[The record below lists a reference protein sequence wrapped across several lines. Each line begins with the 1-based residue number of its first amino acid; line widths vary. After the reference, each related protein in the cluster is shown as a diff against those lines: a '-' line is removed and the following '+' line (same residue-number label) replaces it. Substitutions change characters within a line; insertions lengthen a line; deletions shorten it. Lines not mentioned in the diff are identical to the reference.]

1 MTEFGLRIAE
11 SPNDM
16 APAPV
21 VRADTINLSH
31 LIAVMRRRRRAIL
44 WPVVI
49 WLMLGLAYLVT
60 TPRTYVASSTLLLDA
75 TGNAVVEELAAMD
88 SGALSEGAIE
98 NARLVIRSDTIANA
112 VVDELQLHRNDSYLN
127 PPQSLLSRLTGS
139 LIGLARLPIILLR
152 GTTPTTT
159 PDVSTPEEAEAAER
173 AAIARDLSADIGVQ
187 RIDRSG
193 AISVYF
199 ASHDPAIA
207 AAIVNAYAEAYI
219 ADVLN
224 ANLESTERTT
234 EWLQGRLSDLEEA
247 AAAAAAE
254 AEGFRAEKGLMS
266 SDGRFMSEE
275 AASQLNAE
283 LAEAIAEAARSR
295 ALVEGYEAVVARGV
309 TGLRSGAPL
318 GTDTI
323 ADPALAELQSGLA
336 QAIANLNRINAN
348 FGSDHPQALLL
359 SSEIETAAERL
370 FVGVQQ
376 RLEQARGELSVAQA
390 RVTALRGSLGE
401 AMGDNAAA
409 GTAQVELRALEQR
422 AETLS
427 MLYQTFLTR
436 FQEIDQQRDF
446 PMSDVRILS
455 TADVPNAADA
465 PRSSRT
471 LAIAL
476 VIGLFCGVALAAI
489 REWGDRFLRT
499 GDDITAATGLP
510 FLGYLPETAATTTPK
525 TGPLTRLGE
534 RLRTLVGQ
542 SPSGS
547 AAAELDSV
555 QADPTSAFDSSIY
568 VETLQNVRL
577 GMDILYS
584 SHRKQVFSLRRPP
597 EQVESAP
604 VGRDVL
610 GITSVRPGEGKSTV
624 SLNLAGTLAFSG
636 ASVLLI
642 DADMRRPGL
651 SRYLGITTGPSLV
664 EVALGQVAWTDI
676 IWKADP
682 PSLDILPC
690 VRPGGLGHVAELLA
704 AKSITT
710 LLEEARHRYD
720 HVLVDLAPLGP
731 VVDARVLMR
740 SLGHVLMVAEWG
752 VTPKAML
759 RKAVDSDPILAE
771 RLLGVVLNRVDMT
784 VFRDYVD
791 RASVEAYL
799 DEYGKYM
806 A

>member
-11 SPNDM
+11 SPNNM
-16 APAPV
+16 TPAPV
-21 VRADTINLSH
+21 VQADTINLSH

-88 SGALSEGAIE
+88 SEALSEGAIE
-98 NARLVIRSDTIANA
+98 NARLVIQSDTIANA
-112 VVDELQLHRNDSYLN
+112 VVDELQLHSNDSYLN

-139 LIGLARLPIILLR
+139 VIGLVRLPIALLR
-152 GTTPTTT
+152 GTTPTAT

-173 AAIARDLSADIGVQ
+173 AAIARGLTADIGVQ
-187 RIDRSG
+187 RIGRSG

-207 AAIVNAYAEAYI
+207 ASVVNAYAEAYI
-219 ADVLN
+219 EDVLN

-254 AEGFRAEKGLMS
+254 AEAFRAKNGLLS

-275 AASQLNAE
+275 AVSELNAD
-283 LAEAIAEAARSR
+283 LAEAIAEAARSS
-295 ALVEGYEAVVARGV
+295 ALVEGYEAVVARGI
-309 TGLRSGAPL
+309 TGLQSGAPL

-323 ADPALAELQSGLA
+323 ADPVLEELQSGLA
-336 QAIANLNRINAN
+336 DAIANLNRITAN
-348 FGSDHPQALLL
+348 FGSDHPQAQLL

-376 RLEQARGELSVAQA
+376 RLERARGELSVAQA

-446 PMSDVRILS
+446 PISDVRILS
-455 TADVPNAADA
+455 MAEVPTAADA
-465 PRSSRT
+465 PRASRT

-476 VIGLFCGVALAAI
+476 VIGLFFGVALAAI

-499 GDDITAATGLP
+499 GDDVRAATGLP
-510 FLGYLPETAATTTPK
+510 FLGYLPETKPIASKAR
-525 TGPLTRLGE
+525 PLTRLVK
-534 RLRTLVGQ
+534 RLRTLVGK

-547 AAAELDSV
+547 ADAQRGAA
-555 QADPTSAFDSSIY
+555 QARSTSALDSSIY

-577 GMDILYS
+577 GMDILYT
-584 SHRKQVFSLRRPP
+584 SHRKQVFSLRRPR
-597 EQVESAP
+597 EEVESAP
-604 VGRDVL
+604 VVRGVL

-651 SRYLGITTGPSLV
+651 SRHLGITTGPSLV
-664 EVALGQVAWTDI
+664 EVALGQVAWTDV

-690 VRPGGLGHVAELLA
+690 VRSGGLGHVAELLA

-799 DEYGKYM
+799 DEYGEYM